1 MTCPSS
7 HRSGLTGCQVT
18 TGTVRRRE
26 QALFPQACTAP
37 ALEGSE
43 APGLGALW
51 GAGWGGSKGWGGRRV
66 EDGKRSGK
74 EEKEKMGMVGFS
86 KLRIERR

>member
-1 MTCPSS
+1 
-7 HRSGLTGCQVT
+7 
-18 TGTVRRRE
+18 
-26 QALFPQACTAP
+26 
-37 ALEGSE
+37 
-43 APGLGALW
+43 
-51 GAGWGGSKGWGGRRV
+51 V